1 MAGAVPGEPNA
12 PARAGMNHTTAAARR
27 TCRGPRAGGDEPF
40 RDFVKAQY
48 PERWPRAGGDELTGN
63 YKDVTMKPQRVRRR
77 LNRERMSALRDRMR
91 ALHRQEQKTEHGHWP
106 RTEEI
111 FQRAAQGNGVTM
123 LDMSRIWVT
132 EGNNPACGTRGCAIG
147 VTITMFPEETRAAHS
162 QREKNG
168 NYATMTDAAADVLG
182 LNEAQASALFD
193 GPVTDETQEA
203 TLEKMTGAEVA
214 AAIDRLLNGSAPNHI
229 WE

>member
-1 MAGAVPGEPNA
+1 
-12 PARAGMNHTTAAARR
+12 
-27 TCRGPRAGGDEPF
+27 
-40 RDFVKAQY
+40 
-48 PERWPRAGGDELTGN
+48 
-63 YKDVTMKPQRVRRR
+63 MKPQQVRRP

-91 ALHRQEQKTEHGHWP
+91 TLHRQEQKTEHGHWP
-106 RTEEI
+106 WTDEI

-147 VTITMFPEETRAAHS
+147 VTITMFPEETKAAHN

-182 LNEAQASALFD
+182 LNEAQSVALFD